1 MKVPTLDQSPLETGE
16 GPRLRRS
23 GALYWLGCA
32 LAGIQCAVLPGY
44 AGNGPVLT
52 DGFGNGSAET
62 ISTRGFSRLAP
73 SLFGGAPSLPATA
86 LAAVPEGKGC
96 RNAPVFHA
104 RHGPGIQRS
113 DQQREARLFPQ
124 PAPDWEFSGQWPPG
138 SLSPAHEG
146 SNGRRQL
153 RFPIPGKARDSQ
165 LSRRDGA
172 GENREE
178 GVRSRLSAPLYF
190 SAALTVS
197 AAAVARLSK
206 ERADDAYET
215 YLMSAGRQR
224 QQSHFEEAERYD
236 RIAGAAFAV
245 MEAGVV
251 WSLYLLFF

>member
-1 MKVPTLDQSPLETGE
+1 MKVPTLDQSLLETGE
-16 GPRLRRS
+16 GRRLRRS
-23 GALYWLGCA
+23 GALYWLGSA

-44 AGNGPVLT
+44 AGNGPALA
-52 DGFGNGSAET
+52 DGFGNGPAET
-62 ISTRGFSRLAP
+62 ISTQGYSRLAP
-73 SLFGGAPSLPATA
+73 SLFEGAPSLPAIA

-96 RNAPVFHA
+96 RDAPVFNA
-104 RHGPGIQRS
+104 RHGPGNQRS
-113 DQQREARLFPQ
+113 DQQRGSGLFPQ
-124 PAPDWEFSGQWPPG
+124 PAPGREFSGQWQQA
-138 SLSPAHEG
+138 SLFPAHEG
-146 SNGRRQL
+146 RDGHRQL
-153 RFPIPGKARDSQ
+153 RFPIPGKARNSP
-165 LSRRDGA
+165 LSRREGA

-178 GVRSRLSAPLYF
+178 GVRSRLSAPFYL

-215 YLMSAGRQR
+215 YLRSAGRQR